1 MFRSS
6 LQIRLGQQL
15 TMTPQLQQAIRLL
28 QLPALELKQAIRE
41 ALEQNVML
49 ELDDEASDDD
59 AAEAMIHLRDNSRDQ
74 EAEDS
79 TAEFAEADVTSNSVT
94 SDERWGEPSTT
105 PASAS
110 TWSGEDATQD
120 LADHRGHSLQDHL
133 RWQLD
138 LARLDPLEHSIG
150 LALID
155 AINDD
160 GYLIDSTA
168 EVMASLRPEVE
179 ASAEKIELVLAA
191 IHAFDPVGV
200 GARSVAECI
209 ELQLKQLAS
218 GTEGL
223 ETAILIA
230 RAHLDLVATQQ
241 HSALRRSLDINEQ
254 QLTTAIA
261 LIRSCHPRPG
271 STIQSHQA
279 EYIIP
284 DVYVRRGL
292 QGWTVDLN
300 TSAIPKI
307 KLHQQYAGLI
317 TRASDHAVLRTQL
330 QEARWLLRS
339 LEIRNETLHKVANC
353 IVDRQTAFLD
363 HGDEFMQPMV
373 LRDVAD
379 AVAMHES
386 TISRVTMGKY
396 MHTPRGIYEF
406 RHFFSSHVGSADG
419 TDISSTAIRAKI
431 RKMIVAEDARHP
443 LSDSKITSLLAAD
456 GMQIARRT
464 IAKYR
469 EALQIPP
476 SSQRR
481 KKSVK

>member
-1 MFRSS
+1 MLRSS
-6 LQIRLGQQL
+6 MQLRLGQTL

-49 ELDDEASDDD
+49 ELEDESSDDEAAD
-59 AAEAMIHLRDNSRDQ
+59 ALVHLADHSRDH
-74 EAEDS
+74 EAEDAPADYPELEG
-79 TAEFAEADVTSNSVT
+79 TASSEPPE
-94 SDERWGEPSTT
+94 ERWGDPSAVPGSNT
-105 PASAS
+105 A
-110 TWSGEDATQD
+110 WSGEDATQD
-120 LADHRGHSLQDHL
+120 LADHRGQTLQDHL

-138 LARLDPLEHSIG
+138 LARLEPREHAIG

-155 AINDD
+155 AINED
-160 GYLIDSTA
+160 GYLVDSTA
-168 EVMASLRPEVE
+168 DLMAALRPEIE
-179 ASAEKIELVLAA
+179 ASANDIEQVLEA
-191 IHAFDPVGV
+191 IQAFDPVGI
-200 GARSVAECI
+200 GARSVSECI
-209 ELQLKQLAS
+209 ELQLKQLAPN
-218 GTEGL
+218 TEGL
-223 ETAILIA
+223 ETAIAIA
-230 RAHLDLVATQQ
+230 RTHLDLLATQQ
-241 HSALRRSLDINEQ
+241 HAALKRTLDISEQ
-254 QLTTAIA
+254 QLATAIA
-261 LIRSCHPRPG
+261 LVRGCHPRPG
-271 STIQSHQA
+271 STIQPHQPD
-279 EYIIP
+279 YIIP
-284 DVYVRRGL
+284 DVYVRRGVH
-292 QGWTVDLN
+292 GWSVDLN

-317 TRASDHAVLRTQL
+317 TRASDHAILRSQL

-339 LEIRNETLHKVANC
+339 LEIRNETLHKVAHC
-353 IVDRQTAFLD
+353 IIERQTAFLEQ
-363 HGDEFMQPMV
+363 GDEFMQPMV

-431 RKMIVAEDARHP
+431 RKMIAAEDEKHP
-443 LSDSKITSLLAAD
+443 LSDSKITRLLEAD

-464 IAKYR
+464 VAKYR